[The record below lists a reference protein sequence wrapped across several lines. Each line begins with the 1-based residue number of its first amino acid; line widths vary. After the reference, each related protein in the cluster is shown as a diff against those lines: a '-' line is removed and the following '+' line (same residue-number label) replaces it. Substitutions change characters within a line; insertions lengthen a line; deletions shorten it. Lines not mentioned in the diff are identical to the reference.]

1 MDIFI
6 VTNCLLNVLL
16 MPPSIIGNIFVL
28 VAILTTPSLRSPSI
42 LFLCSLAVSDLL
54 VGLVVQPVYIAYQL
68 NPEQGFKDAFDAL
81 SSLGCGV
88 SLCTMTAISLDR
100 FFALHY
106 HLRYPNLM
114 TNKRAICTSLTLWF
128 LMFSASCLYV
138 WNRTYARIAFVPA
151 IAICF
156 LVSTVL
162 YIRVY
167 QIVRRHQLLIHFQ
180 QQTVRNVSS
189 DHNLNIARWKR
200 SALNTFIY
208 YIFMILCYFPMF
220 TGMVVLTIHS
230 RLQGQEW
237 ELTNTVLFMNSSINP
252 ILYCWR
258 LRELRTAVLKI
269 IRKLLRRHTEDN

>member
-1 MDIFI
+1 MNIFI

-16 MPPSIIGNIFVL
+16 MPPSIIGNVFVL

-114 TNKRAICTSLTLWF
+114 T
-128 LMFSASCLYV
+128 
-138 WNRTYARIAFVPA
+138 
-151 IAICF
+151 
-156 LVSTVL
+156 
-162 YIRVY
+162 
-167 QIVRRHQLLIHFQ
+167 
-180 QQTVRNVSS
+180 
-189 DHNLNIARWKR
+189 D
-200 SALNTFIY
+200 
-208 YIFMILCYFPMF
+208 
-220 TGMVVLTIHS
+220 
-230 RLQGQEW
+230 
-237 ELTNTVLFMNSSINP
+237 
-252 ILYCWR
+252 
-258 LRELRTAVLKI
+258 
-269 IRKLLRRHTEDN
+269 

>member
-16 MPPSIIGNIFVL
+16 MPPSIIGNVFVL

-68 NPEQGFKDAFDAL
+68 NPEQGFKDAFHAL

-114 TNKRAICTSLTLWF
+114 TDKRAICTSLTLWF

-138 WNRTYARIAFVPA
+138 WNRTYARIAFVPG

-162 YIRVY
+162 YIRIY

-208 YIFMILCYFPMF
+208 YICMILCYFPMF

-230 RLQGQEW
+230 RLQRQEW

-269 IRKLLRRHTEDN
+269 IRKLLRRQTQEN

>member
-16 MPPSIIGNIFVL
+16 MPPSIIGNVFLL
-28 VAILTTPSLRSPSI
+28 VAILATPSLRSPSI

-114 TNKRAICTSLTLWF
+114 TDKRAICTSLTLWF

-138 WNRTYARIAFVPA
+138 WNRTYARIAFVPG

-162 YIRVY
+162 YIRIY

-230 RLQGQEW
+230 RLQRQEW

-269 IRKLLRRHTEDN
+269 IRKLLRRQTEEN